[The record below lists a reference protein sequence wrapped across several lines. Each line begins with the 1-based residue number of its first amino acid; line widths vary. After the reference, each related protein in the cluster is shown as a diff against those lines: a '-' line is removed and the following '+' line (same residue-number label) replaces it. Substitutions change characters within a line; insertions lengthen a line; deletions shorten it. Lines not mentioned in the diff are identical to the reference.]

1 MRREEALSGGWYY
14 RQDGQTVGP
23 VATER
28 LKEFLTLGRLQP
40 RQAVWTKGSHGLLF
54 VHATTAAG
62 ETNGEAF
69 PPSLS
74 EPLSA

>member
-1 MRREEALSGGWYY
+1 MRREEAVSGGWYY
-14 RQDGQTVGP
+14 RKDRQTVGP

-40 RQAVWTKGSHGLLF
+40 HQAVWTKGSHGLLF

-62 ETNGEAF
+62 ETQGEAF
-69 PPSLS
+69 PPPLA